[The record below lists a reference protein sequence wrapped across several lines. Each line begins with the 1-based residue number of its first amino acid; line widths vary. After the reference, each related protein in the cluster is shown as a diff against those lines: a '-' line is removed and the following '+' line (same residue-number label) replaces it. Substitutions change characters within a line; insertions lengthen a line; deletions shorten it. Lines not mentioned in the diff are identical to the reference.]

1 MKIFTHVIGLLCSI
15 ALSIGLTFKILHW
28 PGADE
33 LVVYGFVSFTLVY
46 LPVQVFIKWSA
57 HTVTLEKL
65 ISLIGLASG
74 GIAGLSV
81 LFKILH
87 LQGADVLLLAGAMIF
102 SFAFLP
108 LLFYSMY
115 SRSKA

>member
-1 MKIFTHVIGLLCSI
+1 MKIITAIIGLISSI

-33 LVVYGFVSFTLVY
+33 LVVYGFLAFTLVF
-46 LPVQVFIKWSA
+46 LPLQVFMKWN
-57 HTVTLEKL
+57 TLDDKVEKIYVL
-65 ISLIGLASG
+65 AGLASG
-74 GIAGLSV
+74 GITGLSI

-87 LQGADVLLLAGAMIF
+87 LQGADVLLLAGTLLF
-102 SFAFLP
+102 SFGFLP

-115 SRSKA
+115 SKAGK